1 MKENLQN
8 KVCLI
13 TGATNGIGEEAAKQI
28 ALMGAEIVFIARNQT
43 KANQLNETIKSLT
56 GRESTPI
63 IADLSS
69 QSEVKK
75 AAEEFLSLNKPLH
88 ILLNNAGIMNTS
100 RRETV
105 DGLEEVFS
113 VNHLAYY
120 TLTLL
125 LMDKLI
131 ASGPGRIVNVASGA
145 HMFIKEINFEDLQ
158 SEKEYKTM
166 HVYGQ
171 SKLANILF
179 TRELSN
185 KVQSKGITVN
195 CLHPGFVK
203 TSFGKNNTGVIGLII
218 KFLMTLFA
226 IKVEEGAETIIYLA
240 TSDNVKNISGEYF
253 YQSKINKPSNFA
265 ENNKSA
271 DDLWD
276 LSLKILKNNNLTL

>member
-28 ALMGAEIVFIARNQT
+28 ALMGAEIVFIARNQI
-43 KANQLNETIKSLT
+43 KANQLKETIKSLT
-56 GRESTPI
+56 GRETTSI

-185 KVQSKGITVN
+185 KVQGKGITVN
-195 CLHPGFVK
+195 CLHPGFV
-203 TSFGKNNTGVIGLII
+203 NTGIGSNNSPILGRI
-218 KFLMTLFA
+218 LMALARPFSRKTD
-226 IKVEEGAETIIYLA
+226 KGAETSIFLC
-240 TSDNVKNISGEYF
+240 TSPEVEGLSGEY
-253 YQSKINKPSNFA
+253 YVDCEVSKISGPAKSKDNA
-265 ENNKSA
+265 EK
-271 DDLWD
+271 LWNISSK
-276 LSLKILKNNNLTL
+276 LTGINLHN